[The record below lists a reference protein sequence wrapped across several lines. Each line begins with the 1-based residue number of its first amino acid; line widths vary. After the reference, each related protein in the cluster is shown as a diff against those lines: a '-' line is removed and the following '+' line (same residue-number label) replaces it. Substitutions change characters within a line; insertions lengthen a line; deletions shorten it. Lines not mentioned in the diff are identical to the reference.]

1 MLPII
6 SGTIRSTVKL
16 AEMDGR
22 WQQKKK
28 SGKLWEKEDLDPVA
42 KQIMKYKEDLEQMRE
57 SKKLA
62 DISTKL
68 KAGSSLTS
76 EEIEYLQRNNP
87 ELYKEYEEIQNEKK
101 AYERELENC
110 KTKDDVEK
118 LKLNKMGSLLAEA
131 KSVMNNPNIPEGK
144 KLGLMEK
151 ILKKTMGIQ
160 DVHMK
165 FVKSAR
171 YLSLPTE
178 EELAQEEKEKA
189 ERKEEAAE
197 EIGEKAEEN
206 AELAEESG
214 KDSGENE
221 KSVISGDVPDTDSV
235 YKDAVDTMHK
245 IELPEIKN
253 QADDNYEAV
262 RTFIID
268 YIRENRSSGYGLEF
282 LEDDF
287 DEVKKHNKK

>member
-1 MLPII
+1 MLPIV

-16 AEMDGR
+16 AEMDGK

-28 SGKLWEKEDLDPVA
+28 SGKLWEKKDLDPVA
-42 KQIMKYKEDLEQMRE
+42 KQILKYKEDLEQMRE
-57 SKKLA
+57 SKKLS

-131 KSVMNNPNIPEGK
+131 KSIMNNPNIPEGK

-160 DVHMK
+160 DVHME

-178 EELAQEEKEKA
+178 EELAQEEKDKA

-197 EIGEKAEEN
+197 EIGEKAEEA
-206 AELAEESG
+206 AELTEELG
-214 KDSGENE
+214 KDSGEKE
-221 KSVISGDVPDTDSV
+221 KLIVSDVP
-235 YKDAVDTMHK
+235 DAVDTKHK
-245 IELPEIKN
+245 TELPEIKK
-253 QADDNYEAV
+253 QADDNYETV
-262 RTFIID
+262 REFVIN
-268 YIRENRSSGYGLEF
+268 YIRENRSSGYGLDF
-282 LEDDF
+282 LKDDL
-287 DEVKKHNKK
+287 DETKKHK

>member
-1 MLPII
+1 MLPIV

-16 AEMDGR
+16 AEMDSK

-28 SGKLWEKEDLDPVA
+28 SGKLWEKKDLDPVA
-42 KQIMKYKEDLEQMRE
+42 KQILQYKEDLEQMRE

-87 ELYKEYEEIQNEKK
+87 ELYREYEEIQNEKK

-118 LKLNKMGSLLAEA
+118 LKMNKMGSLLAEA
-131 KSVMNNPNIPEGK
+131 KSIMNNPNIPEGK

-160 DVHMK
+160 AVHMD

-171 YLSLPTE
+171 YISLPTE
-178 EELAQEEKEKA
+178 EELAEEEKDKA
-189 ERKEEAAE
+189 ERKEEAVE
-197 EIGEKAEEN
+197 EIREEGEEN
-206 AELAEESG
+206 AELAEALG
-214 KDSGENE
+214 KDSGEDGR
-221 KSVISGDVPDTDSV
+221 SVITENVSDSDSV
-235 YKDAVDTMHK
+235 YEDTVDAKHK
-245 IELPEIKN
+245 VKLPELKK
-253 QADDNYEAV
+253 QADDNYETIKEFV
-262 RTFIID
+262 VN

-282 LEDDF
+282 LEEDS
-287 DEVKKHNKK
+287 DEIRKHK